1 MLGGESVMPEKPNSV
16 ALLTGGVQVR
26 AIVAVTAHE

>member
-1 MLGGESVMPEKPNSV
+1 MPEKPNSV